1 MKFINMKCPCCGAEM
16 EEKGEYIWKCPYCD
30 SEFKQEKKTAKLQID
45 DAKRVGY
52 EFEKGIIQAKK
63 ESVRTQKAGI
73 IIGGILII
81 GCVFLIIGFPILS
94 EKRVETK
101 SSPEVSMEDELSEID
116 KIENLEEVDQNE
128 EMNLGSKEAGDEKI
142 YKKGEMVEI
151 SDANGSFKFG
161 ILDAKVLKETG
172 YRDAVYQIT
181 WETDNENYVSSLGT
195 GTLYYNLKVVDSE
208 GYMLQAMSDGWD
220 GDWENYYVMPEPG
233 EKCKS
238 KYTFKISNPRSK
250 YLDVTLTDRT
260 IKCRVEIE
268 ELDKVVSSIPK
279 DASEKE
285 KEIIKTAQGYVTS
298 SHMSYDGIVKQL
310 EYEGYSYDEATYG
323 AEYCGADWK
332 EQAVKA
338 AKSYMSIFP
347 EFTKDKLVE
356 QLEYDGFSNE
366 NAIYAGDNCDIKW

>member
-1 MKFINMKCPCCGAEM
+1 
-16 EEKGEYIWKCPYCD
+16 
-30 SEFKQEKKTAKLQID
+30 
-45 DAKRVGY
+45 
-52 EFEKGIIQAKK
+52 
-63 ESVRTQKAGI
+63 
-73 IIGGILII
+73 
-81 GCVFLIIGFPILS
+81 
-94 EKRVETK
+94 
-101 SSPEVSMEDELSEID
+101 
-116 KIENLEEVDQNE
+116 
-128 EMNLGSKEAGDEKI
+128 
-142 YKKGEMVEI
+142 
-151 SDANGSFKFG
+151 
-161 ILDAKVLKETG
+161 
-172 YRDAVYQIT
+172 
-181 WETDNENYVSSLGT
+181 
-195 GTLYYNLKVVDSE
+195 
-208 GYMLQAMSDGWD
+208 MSDGWD

-238 KYTFKISNPRSK
+238 KYTFKISNPHSK

-356 QLEYDGFSNE
+356 QLEHDGFSNE
-366 NAIYAGDNCDIKW
+366 NAIYACDNCDIKW